1 MRSWEPE
8 TSWLRRT
15 GHSSRHGR
23 WSPLS
28 SSSASVLGH
37 GGSRCGAPFSSVLHT
52 PECLAFFLRF
62 PLLLCSDHPSRPA
75 CGQLP
80 SQSAAFPPADLAF
93 HSWALLRLRFV
104 SELLL
109 IAYPSAVFSLPMPMQ
124 TPLPNNAVEGTPN
137 KRALFDH
144 AASHG
149 APHFR
154 RYACFPHGL

>member
-1 MRSWEPE
+1 M
-8 TSWLRRT
+8 
-15 GHSSRHGR
+15 
-23 WSPLS
+23 
-28 SSSASVLGH
+28 SVFGY
-37 GGSRCGAPFSSVLHT
+37 GGSRCGVPFSSVLHA

-62 PLLLCSDHPSRPA
+62 PPLLCSGYTSLPA

-80 SQSAAFPPADLAF
+80 PQPAVFSPAGLAF
-93 HSWALLRLRFV
+93 HSWALLRRRFV
-104 SELLL
+104 SAPLL
-109 IAYPSAVFSLPMPMQ
+109 IVHLSAVCSLSMPMQ

-154 RYACFPHGL
+154 R